1 MISKLSIYIVF
12 AISGAEFRLSVSF
25 LSFRICYFNLS
36 KLASRIFLC
45 QDQHVHD
52 WLSTNL
58 SIDVCDQRFQSVLEH
73 SPILSPRWQRSL
85 PARLE
90 EGSRALDKHGP
101 NLVGSVCGERGEA
114 FFKNLSVKVLL
125 GKVSETYFLGWI
137 WVHTLYLMWTKEYI
151 ALGRGVKISREGK
164 DYWLKAKSVL
174 RCLTNMER
182 SFRCC
187 AMTTCDHLVGSP
199 QVMCLQ
205 LAPLLTVSSF
215 EICRIR
221 ACFTSLVLS
230 QFL

>member
-1 MISKLSIYIVF
+1 MIVYTLILWGHFLNWGSLCTGFCQWFLNVQTLSPVLWVRNGMKVRM
-12 AISGAEFRLSVSF
+12 GAV
-25 LSFRICYFNLS
+25 
-36 KLASRIFLC
+36 
-45 QDQHVHD
+45 
-52 WLSTNL
+52 
-58 SIDVCDQRFQSVLEH
+58 H